1 MNITRYKWPVII
13 AAGLHG
19 ALFVSFPPDDD
30 LRFPPA
36 TTNEK
41 PGLRPIPKEIELEVP
56 VPSED
61 DPSATSSGG
70 EPVTSL
76 PEAPPPLDLK
86 DPFEVPPVSRAV
98 PEKSALDL
106 KDLRGPIGTGGGP
119 LGPGDIKG
127 PSIFKIGNLDRVPRA
142 LARPAPIYP
151 ADMRRD
157 GITGDVTIEFVV
169 GTDGS
174 VLSAEAVR
182 WSRREFV
189 EPALSAVRRWHFEP
203 GTVNGRKVRFRMA
216 IPIEFYA
223 TN

>member
-1 MNITRYKWPVII
+1 MNIITRFKWPVII

-19 ALFVSFPPDDD
+19 ALFIPFSSDYMRIPS
-30 LRFPPA
+30 
-36 TTNEK
+36 TTDGKVE
-41 PGLRPIPKEIELEVP
+41 LRPMPKETETEIP
-56 VPSED
+56 V
-61 DPSATSSGG
+61 SADTETPTAGGG

-86 DPFEVPPVSRAV
+86 DPFEIPPVSRAA
-98 PEKSALDL
+98 PEKSALNL
-106 KDLRGPIGTGGGP
+106 KDFTGTPGIEGGV
-119 LGPGDIKG
+119 GPGEFAV
-127 PSIFKIGNLDRVPRA
+127 PSIFKVVNLDRVPRA
-142 LARPAPIYP
+142 LSRSAPTYP
-151 ADMRRD
+151 TEMRRN
-157 GITGDVTIEFVV
+157 GVTGDVTIEFLV

-174 VLSAEAVR
+174 VISAEAVR

-189 EPALSAVRRWHFEP
+189 DSAVSAVLKWRFEP

>member
-19 ALFVSFPPDDD
+19 ALFIPISTDCIRVPSGTDDKVA
-30 LRFPPA
+30 LP
-36 TTNEK
+36 
-41 PGLRPIPKEIELEVP
+41 PIPKVTEIDLPVP
-56 VPSED
+56 VEAETSA
-61 DPSATSSGG
+61 PSAGGG
-70 EPVTSL
+70 EPVTTL

-86 DPFEVPPVSRAV
+86 DPFEIPPVSRAA
-98 PEKSALDL
+98 PEKSSLDL
-106 KDLRGPIGTGGGP
+106 KNFDGSIGIEGGK
-119 LGPGDIKG
+119 GPGG
-127 PSIFKIGNLDRVPRA
+127 FAEPSIFKVVSLDRVPRA
-142 LARPAPIYP
+142 MARPAPAYP
-151 ADMRRD
+151 AEMRRD
-157 GITGDVTIEFVV
+157 GITGDVTIEFIV

-174 VLSAEAVR
+174 VISAEAVR

-189 EPALSAVRRWHFEP
+189 EPAETAVRKWRFEP

>member
-1 MNITRYKWPVII
+1 MNIIRFKWPVII

-19 ALFVSFPPDDD
+19 ALFIPFSHDYI
-30 LRFPPA
+30 RISS
-36 TTNEK
+36 TTDGKAE
-41 PGLRPIPKEIELEVP
+41 LRPMPKETEIELPIPAETETP
-56 VPSED
+56 T
-61 DPSATSSGG
+61 AGGG

-86 DPFEVPPVSRAV
+86 DSFEVPPVSRAA
-98 PEKSALDL
+98 PEKSSVDL
-106 KDLRGPIGTGGGP
+106 KNFTGNIGIEGGS
-119 LGPGDIKG
+119 GPGGFAG
-127 PSIFKIGNLDRVPRA
+127 PSIFTVVNLDRVPRA
-142 LARPAPIYP
+142 MARPAPAYP
-151 ADMRRD
+151 AAMRRD
-157 GITGDVTIEFVV
+157 GVTGDVTIEFVV

-182 WSRREFV
+182 WSRHEFV
-189 EPALSAVRRWHFEP
+189 EPAEIAVRKWRFEP